1 MKAMTMKRYN
11 QSIENITAKAIFN
24 AAFNEL
30 DAMHEYKYKRLR
42 SCTAWVF
49 ETENFYLLKSF
60 YTFIAAIDKRNSF
73 CVDVLRDVYG
83 YTSTSARHIAK
94 FFSDYAFTLGKW
106 RSDLK
111 IYTYRR
117 ILY

>member
-1 MKAMTMKRYN
+1 MKAMTIKQYN
-11 QSIENITAKAIFN
+11 QSIENTVARDIFN

-30 DAMHEYKYKRLR
+30 DAQQKPVYHRLR

-49 ETENFYLLKSF
+49 ETENFYVLKS
-60 YTFIAAIDKRNSF
+60 YNTFIAAIDKRSNT

-83 YTSTSARHIAK
+83 YTSTSSQHIAK
-94 FFSDYAFTLGKW
+94 FFSDYAFSIGKF

-111 IYTYRR
+111 IYTYRD
-117 ILY
+117 I